1 MFMKKSF
8 LILLL
13 AVAALQAPAQVMVE
27 AMLDSVTIFIGQQT
41 GLTLSVNL
49 KEGQEAVFPNL
60 EPRQELAP
68 GVEVIDVAGC
78 DTSRLDNKMMR
89 LSRKYTI
96 TSFEDSLY
104 YLPPMVVNVDGKDY
118 ESKNLALKVIPVE
131 VDTLH
136 PNQFFPP
143 KGIQDN
149 PFIWSEWRLPFWL
162 SVLVV
167 LLAALVYYLYIRLKD
182 NKPIISKIRIIRHMP
197 PHQKAMKE
205 IQRIKAEGIG
215 QGGDQKEYYTR
226 LTDALRTYLEERFGI
241 NAMEMTSGEIIEQ
254 LRKVED
260 QSKFLELKQLFET
273 ADLVKFAKFS
283 TVLDDN
289 DRDMANVVEFIQT
302 TKREDLPTVEK
313 IKPNLTESEKR
324 SKRSR
329 IIIKTIITI
338 ASIVGIGCLAWV
350 TWTVWGL
357 LGL

>member
-1 MFMKKSF
+1 
-8 LILLL
+8 
-13 AVAALQAPAQVMVE
+13 
-27 AMLDSVTIFIGQQT
+27 
-41 GLTLSVNL
+41 
-49 KEGQEAVFPNL
+49 
-60 EPRQELAP
+60 
-68 GVEVIDVAGC
+68 
-78 DTSRLDNKMMR
+78 
-89 LSRKYTI
+89 
-96 TSFEDSLY
+96 
-104 YLPPMVVNVDGKDY
+104 
-118 ESKNLALKVIPVE
+118 
-131 VDTLH
+131 
-136 PNQFFPP
+136 
-143 KGIQDN
+143 
-149 PFIWSEWRLPFWL
+149 
-162 SVLVV
+162 
-167 LLAALVYYLYIRLKD
+167 
-182 NKPIISKIRIIRHMP
+182 
-197 PHQKAMKE
+197 
-205 IQRIKAEGIG
+205 
-215 QGGDQKEYYTR
+215 
-226 LTDALRTYLEERFGI
+226 
-241 NAMEMTSGEIIEQ
+241 MTSGEIIEQ